1 MLRTVTRRVTKT
13 ESSVAPPR
21 SLWWANSSVAG
32 RFFKK
37 CPFHRAFPIPRRGYG
52 TDWRKR
58 LLTGDKN
65 LYIFLAD
72 AGVLAI
78 VYVGE

>member
-1 MLRTVTRRVTKT
+1 MLQHVTRRVTKT

-32 RFFKK
+32 RFSKK
-37 CPFHRAFPIPRRGYG
+37 CPFHRAFTIPRRGYG
-52 TDWRKR
+52 TEWRNR

-72 AGVLAI
+72 AAVLAV